1 MSHAAETIDSD
12 VSELSAATGRR
23 WHVALIAATVL
34 ILELAFIRQ
43 IPAEVRAIS
52 YFTNLILMASF
63 FGLGLG
69 CILQRWRS
77 LAWTLPAGLLLVCAF
92 IHAGRGI
99 VIYPGTESI
108 HFWLRDAE
116 IQGLAARLPIAPAA
130 ALVFL
135 FVATPFVALGQ
146 ALARAMDRWPRL
158 VAYGWDIGG
167 SLAGTLLFALS
178 SFLRVPPWIWPPILM
193 GVWAVVFLK
202 RRHRQLI
209 WAAAG
214 LVYLG
219 FGHSPQAW
227 SWSPYYFVQHQRDG
241 GGTRVWVNSSF
252 HQFCMDFT
260 DTTPEGRAGHR
271 EMLRKWNR
279 PYGWYRQLHDG
290 RPPRKVLI
298 LGAGTGNDVH
308 VALTQSVEEITAV
321 EIDPVILELG
331 REHNATDPY
340 ADPRVRA
347 VVDDGR
353 HFLRTSSERF
363 DLIVFGT
370 LDSQA
375 LLSGH
380 ANLRLENY
388 VYTRESLID
397 ARLLLT
403 DGGMVAVYYSVLKP
417 WLYKRIYTTVRE
429 AFGDQSRIFLERDQ
443 RLFNTVVAGV
453 RDREDFHDRPETVA
467 AFGDG
472 IPSTD
477 DWPFIY
483 LEHPTVAPMYRLLM
497 AVVAILIGLVFL
509 VLRKVTPEGGKRKT
523 TPEGGKRKTTPEGGK
538 RKTTGLY
545 ANFLFLGVGFTL
557 MESSAIVRLALVF
570 GSTWTV
576 NAAVFASVLLMIFI
590 ANWSVL
596 RGLAP
601 TLSVAWPSLCA
612 CILLDYFL
620 PVAALFDL
628 GPWLRVAACGLSI
641 GLPVYF
647 AAVCFSRL
655 FRREQVTGYPLG
667 INLIGAMAGGF
678 VEYVSM
684 LIGLRQVWLIVLVIY
699 LLAWLSTLL
708 IERRGVTPAPD
719 PGTA

>member
-1 MSHAAETIDSD
+1 M
-12 VSELSAATGRR
+12 
-23 WHVALIAATVL
+23 L

-77 LAWTLPAGLLLVCAF
+77 LAWTLPAGLLLVFTF
-92 IHAGRGI
+92 ILAGRGI
-99 VIYPGTESI
+99 VIYPGSEGI

-116 IQGLAARLPIAPAA
+116 IQGQAARLPIVPAA
-130 ALVFL
+130 AAVFL
-135 FVATPFVALGQ
+135 FVATPFIALGQ

-167 SLAGTLLFALS
+167 SLAGTALFALS
-178 SFLRVPPWIWPPILM
+178 SWLRVPPWIWPPILM
-193 GVWAVVFLK
+193 GVWAAVFL
-202 RRHRQLI
+202 RRARPRML
-209 WAAAG
+209 WTAAG
-214 LVYLG
+214 LL
-219 FGHSPQAW
+219 FLAFAHSPQAW
-227 SWSPYYFVQHQRDG
+227 SWSPYYFVQHQHGD

-260 DTTPEGRAGHR
+260 DTDREVRAGQA

-279 PYGWYRQLHDG
+279 PYGWYRRLHDG

-298 LGAGTGNDVH
+298 LGAGTGNDVN
-308 VALTQSVEEITAV
+308 VALTQGAEEVTAV

-331 REHNATDPY
+331 RRHNATRPY
-340 ADPRVRA
+340 SDPRVRA

-353 HFLRTSSERF
+353 HFLRTADERF
-363 DLIVFGT
+363 DMIVFGT

-397 ARLLLT
+397 ARRLLS

-417 WLYKRIYTTVRE
+417 WLYPRIYTTVRE

-443 RLFNTVVAGV
+443 TLFNTVIAGV
-453 RDREDFHDRPETVA
+453 RDRQDFHDRPEIVK
-467 AFGDG
+467 AFGGG

-483 LEHPTVAPMYRLLM
+483 LEYPTVAPIYRLLL
-497 AVVAILIGLVFL
+497 AVVAVLIGLAFL
-509 VLRKVTPEGGKRKT
+509 VLRRVEPAGS
-523 TPEGGKRKTTPEGGK
+523 
-538 RKTTGLY
+538 GLH
-545 ANFLFLGVGFTL
+545 ANFLFLGLGFTL
-557 MESSAIVRLALVF
+557 MESSAIVRLALIF

-576 NAAVFASVLLMIFI
+576 NAAVFAAVLLMIFV
-590 ANWSVL
+590 ANWTVL

-601 TLSVAWPSLCA
+601 PLAVAWPSLCA
-612 CILLDYFL
+612 CIVINYFL

-628 GPWLRVAACGLSI
+628 GAGWRVAASGLSI

-655 FRREQVTGYPLG
+655 FRRQPVTGYALG
-667 INLIGAMAGGF
+667 VNLVGAMAGGF

-684 LIGLRQVWLIVLVIY
+684 LIGLRQVWLVVLVVY
-699 LLAWLSTLL
+699 LLAWLSTRLV
-708 IERRGVTPAPD
+708 ERGR
-719 PGTA
+719 

>member
-1 MSHAAETIDSD
+1 MTKQD
-12 VSELSAATGRR
+12 LNGRP
-23 WHVALIAATVL
+23 WHVALIAATIL

-69 CILQRWRS
+69 CILQRRRS
-77 LAWTLPAGLLLVCAF
+77 MAWTLPAGLLLVFTF
-92 IHAGRGI
+92 ILAGRGI
-99 VIYPGTESI
+99 VIYPGTEDI

-116 IQGLAARLPIAPAA
+116 VSGRAARLPMVPAA
-130 ALVFL
+130 VAVFL
-135 FVATPFVALGQ
+135 FVAMPFVGLGQ

-167 SLAGTLLFALS
+167 SLAGTSVFALA

-193 GVWAVVFLK
+193 AAWAMVFLSAPRK
-202 RRHRQLI
+202 RIL
-209 WAAAG
+209 WVAAG
-214 LVYLG
+214 LVYVS
-219 FGHSPQAW
+219 FAHSPQAW
-227 SWSPYYFVQHQRDG
+227 SWSPYYLVQHQPDE

-260 DTTPEGRAGHR
+260 DDTPEVRAAQER
-271 EMLRKWNR
+271 MLHKWHR

-290 RPPRKVLI
+290 EPPRKVLI
-298 LGAGTGNDVH
+298 LGAGTGNDVN
-308 VALTQSVEEITAV
+308 VALTQGARSVTAV

-331 REHNATDPY
+331 REHNATGPY
-340 ADPRVRA
+340 SDPRVRA

-363 DLIVFGT
+363 DMIVFGT

-397 ARLLLT
+397 ARRLLV

-417 WLYKRIYTTVRE
+417 WLYHRIYATVRE

-443 RLFNTVVAGV
+443 TLFNTVVAGV
-453 RDREDFHDRPETVA
+453 RDREEFHDRPEVVE
-467 AFGDG
+467 AFGG
-472 IPSTD
+472 GLPSTD

-483 LEHPTVAPMYRLLM
+483 LERPTIAPFYRLLL
-497 AVVAILIGLVFL
+497 AVVAVLIGLAFV
-509 VLRKVTPEGGKRKT
+509 VLRKVTPEGGKRSIG
-523 TPEGGKRKTTPEGGK
+523 PMGSSAGMH
-538 RKTTGLY
+538 
-545 ANFLFLGVGFTL
+545 ANFLFLGLGFTL

-576 NAAVFASVLLMIFI
+576 NAAVFAAVLSTIFV
-590 ANWSVL
+590 ANWTVL
-596 RGLAP
+596 RGRAPSLA
-601 TLSVAWPSLCA
+601 VAWPSLCA
-612 CILLDYFL
+612 CILVNYFL
-620 PVAALFDL
+620 PVAALFDV
-628 GPWLRVAACGLSI
+628 GPGLRVVASGLLI

-655 FRREQVTGYPLG
+655 FRRQQVTGYPLG
-667 INLIGAMAGGF
+667 VNLIGAMAGGF

-684 LIGLRQVWLIVLVIY
+684 LIGLRGVWLVVLIVY
-699 LLAWLSTLL
+699 LLAWLSTLS
-708 IERRGVTPAPD
+708 IERRRPD
-719 PGTA
+719 SLQHQVQEALE